1 MKAYVD
7 DGLCIGCGTCPEVC
21 PEVFH
26 MTDEGIAHAID
37 GNIPESV
44 YGKAKQ
50 AQESC
55 PVEAID
61 IDDEKSV

>member
-26 MTDEGIAHAID
+26 MTDDGVAHAID
-37 GNIPESV
+37 GDIPADV
-44 YGKAKQ
+44 KGKAEQ
-50 AQESC
+50 ACQSC

-61 IDDEKSV
+61 IDE

>member
-44 YGKAKQ
+44 YGKAKK
-50 AQESC
+50 AEESC

>member
-7 DGLCIGCGTCPEVC
+7 DGICIGCGTCPEVC

>member
-37 GNIPESV
+37 SDIPADLE
-44 YGKAKQ
+44 GKAKQ
-50 AQESC
+50 ACDSC
-55 PVEAID
+55 PVDAID
-61 IDDEKSV
+61 IDD

>member
-7 DGLCIGCGTCPEVC
+7 DSTCIGCGTCPEIC

-37 GNIPESV
+37 GDIPTDV
-44 YGKAKQ
+44 YGTAKE
-50 AQESC
+50 AEESC
-55 PVEAID
+55 PVDAID
-61 IDDEKSV
+61 IDED